1 MNEGIFSHNKN
12 ESTKHFLVKSPMY
25 KILKEKGLSVG
36 TEVETVNSIAD
47 VLDATNMQVYEIETK
62 ATPKNR
68 KEILDQ
74 HENF

>member
-1 MNEGIFSHNKN
+1 
-12 ESTKHFLVKSPMY
+12 MY